1 MSHGCIIFNEH
12 CTDLEA
18 SDMDM
23 YRGPWHYSEVRH
35 RWEGNPIHSG
45 MVDNVMAAI
54 KNKSNTEGAVRT
66 HSAAMSKEYMKMMHT
81 WSRSICDLDLPI
93 QFIWL
98 AMVGSVVPPP
108 GKVLYLDEHMVITHH
123 LEQIAFCSTAWTIW
137 TR

>member
-1 MSHGCIIFNEH
+1 MSHGCIIFNERR
-12 CTDLEA
+12 TDLEA
-18 SDMDM
+18 SDGDT
-23 YRGPWHYSEVRH
+23 YRGPWHYSEARH
-35 RWEGNPIHSG
+35 RWEGNPIRSG

-54 KNKSNTEGAVRT
+54 KNKSNAEGAVRT
-66 HSAAMSKEYMKMMHT
+66 HSAAMSKEYMEMMHT

-98 AMVGSVVPPP
+98 AMAGSVVPPP
-108 GKVLYLDEHMVITHH
+108 GKVLYLDERTVITRH